1 MSLGSILVIAALLL
15 FVIAFVGRPLVEG
28 RGFGVSSSDRKFS
41 ELLAAR
47 DRVLASISDL
57 DMDMALQK
65 IPPEDYE
72 TRRSELLQEGAGI
85 LREIDDLAD
94 TRGAPA
100 LSSASEPDSL
110 ETQLEAQI
118 LQLRHKKENTADFCP
133 QCGKPVIQ
141 GDRFCSHCGYEVAED
156 AVAE

>member
-28 RGFGVSSSDRKFS
+28 RGFGVSSADRKFS

-65 IPPEDYE
+65 IPAEDYE
-72 TRRSELLQEGAGI
+72 TRRAELLQEGAGI
-85 LREIDDLAD
+85 LRDIDDLAD
-94 TRGAPA
+94 DQKLPLAGT
-100 LSSASEPDSL
+100 ASGDGSL
-110 ETQLEAQI
+110 EAQLEAQI
-118 LQLRHKKENTADFCP
+118 LRLRQTKEDGAGFCP
-133 QCGKPVIQ
+133 QCGRPLVS
-141 GDRFCSHCGYEVAED
+141 GDRFCSHCGYEVATD
-156 AVAE
+156 SVSS